1 LVTRINADNDLVKD
15 AHATAPTV
23 AGAEIKSGLEKL
35 QYCDPLAAIKT
46 LVDGEPDDARAAEA
60 VADILF
66 ADPLGVMFGIMDA
79 ELGEDAENAE
89 DAAGV
94 DTAAGEGSL
103 SAGAADGKVA
113 GEAPT
118 KQGTALDRERARVQR
133 EWRERD
139 EERQHRAAIRLRSLA
154 KEAARFAQDLTEPRS
169 YRRTIRL
176 SVLTY
181 NRKFPPSDIS
191 WNRQVKN
198 RFYRVFAKT
207 DRLAAIKWAT
217 DALLKGW
224 TVSIGS
230 GGYNLWGH
238 VDAPQP
244 PTPPASGAS
253 AAQLA
258 LPAA

>member
-1 LVTRINADNDLVKD
+1 LVTRINTDNDLVKD

-35 QYCDPLAAIKT
+35 QYSDPLAAIKA

-79 ELGEDAENAE
+79 ELAEDAEN
-89 DAAGV
+89 AAGV
-94 DTAAGEGSL
+94 DTAAGDGSL
-103 SAGAADGKVA
+103 SAGAAGGKAA

-118 KQGTALDRERARVQR
+118 KQGTALDRERARVQK

-139 EERQHRAAIRLRSLA
+139 EERQHRAAIRLRGLDKA
-154 KEAARFAQDLTEPRS
+154 AARFAQDLTEPRS

-181 NRKFPPSDIS
+181 NRKFPPSDIT
-191 WNRQVKN
+191 WDRQVKN
-198 RFYRVFAKT
+198 RFYRVFAKM
-207 DRLAAIKWAT
+207 DRLAAIEWVT

-224 TVSIGS
+224 TVSMGS

-238 VDAPQP
+238 VDALQP
-244 PTPPASGAS
+244 STPPAGGAS

-258 LPAA
+258 LSAA